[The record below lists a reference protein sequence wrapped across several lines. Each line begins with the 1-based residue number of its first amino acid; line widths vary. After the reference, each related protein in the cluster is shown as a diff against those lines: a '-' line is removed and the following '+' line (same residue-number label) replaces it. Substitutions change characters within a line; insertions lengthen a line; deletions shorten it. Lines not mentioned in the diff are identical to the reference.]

1 MPLVRLAWNRALIN
15 RRYKLT
21 SRTRAWKHHPVK
33 QRQGI
38 GKYLYR
44 DILFSAKYCYIRKA
58 RNSIE
63 SWNSYVIRKG
73 DIETSEIIH
82 LVTNAQIHIS
92 LSHIDSTKLCAEN
105 LSLQNCNAVFA
116 RRNYFTRMSSR
127 VCRHIYYVAPLIDI
141 HAMCLEN
148 TSSIC
153 TVFATGFSIYCYSGN
168 YPRSMKRLSLSKSRT
183 CEYIHANSTLLA

>member
-1 MPLVRLAWNRALIN
+1 MPLVQFAWNRALIN

-73 DIETSEIIH
+73 DIETGEIIH

-92 LSHIDSTKLCAEN
+92 LSHIDGKSLIAKLQCRVCQKK
-105 LSLQNCNAVFA
+105 LLYPHV
-116 RRNYFTRMSSR
+116 FTRLSAHLLRGPANWYSR
-127 VCRHIYYVAPLIDI
+127 YVSRKHFLDLYSIRDRFFDLLLLRKLSAKHEKAEPVEIENMWIYTR
-141 HAMCLEN
+141 E
-148 TSSIC
+148 
-153 TVFATGFSIYCYSGN
+153 
-168 YPRSMKRLSLSKSRT
+168 
-183 CEYIHANSTLLA
+183 